1 MFAEI
6 IGHAGP
12 LNLLKRA
19 VFTGRI
25 PNAYLFVGQPNVGR
39 RTVALQLAKALNCER
54 NVSFASAGDVDCC
67 DECAN
72 CRAFNQERH
81 PDLLVV
87 RPTLSLKGDD
97 DLVQETEESVVG
109 DEAPEFI
116 EIEGSMIRTGQIE
129 ALIEH
134 TFLKRVQARHKVYI
148 VESAETMNDAAQN
161 RLLKTLEEPPPNTL
175 LILTSANLGALL
187 PTTISRCSVVTF
199 EGVPAAEAE
208 AQLRQ
213 RYPDLPAEQVHS
225 LVALS
230 GGRVGWAIAMLQ
242 HPEVLQIRHGLLDL
256 CLALP
261 QLPMLASLQRG
272 EQLIEAA
279 ERWWVATVEGEVG
292 ERALKARRDRVLRT
306 RMREVL
312 DVLISWFRDLIVAHE
327 DADSPHLVNRDRRE
341 DLRRLAPGYQVEK
354 CRRVCV
360 YLEDMKAQLRQNA
373 NLRLATEIMALRL
386 ISAGGK
392 TA

>member
-1 MFAEI
+1 MFADI
-6 IGHAGP
+6 IGHEGP
-12 LNLLKRA
+12 IRILKRA
-19 VFTGRI
+19 AFSGRV
-25 PNAYLFVGQPNVGR
+25 PNAYLFVGQPHVGR

-54 NVSFASAGDVDCC
+54 RTQFASADELDCC
-67 DECAN
+67 DECDN
-72 CRAFNQERH
+72 CRAFDRERH
-81 PDLLVV
+81 PDLMVV

-97 DLVQETEESVVG
+97 DLMQEAEENG
-109 DEAPEFI
+109 EGEQAPDFI
-116 EIEGSMIRTGQIE
+116 EIEGAMIRTGQIE

-134 TFLKRVQARHKVYI
+134 TYLKRVQARHKIYLVI
-148 VESAETMNDAAQN
+148 SAETMNEAAQN

-187 PTTISRCSVVTF
+187 PTTISRCSVVNF
-199 EGVPAAEAE
+199 EGVPSAEGE
-208 AQLRQ
+208 ARLQERRPDMAPEQL
-213 RYPDLPAEQVHS
+213 HS

-230 GGRVGWAIAMLQ
+230 GGRVGWAISMLQ
-242 HPEVLQIRHGLLDL
+242 HPEVLQIRGDLLDL
-256 CLALP
+256 CVALP
-261 QLPMLASLQRG
+261 QTSMLECLRRG
-272 EQLIEAA
+272 EQLMDAA

-312 DVLISWFRDLIVAHE
+312 DVLVSWFRDLIVAHG
-327 DADSPHLVNRDRRE
+327 DPDSPHLINRDRRD

-354 CRRVCV
+354 CRRVCA

-386 ISAGGK
+386 ISA
-392 TA
+392 T

>member
-1 MFAEI
+1 MFSEI
-6 IGHAGP
+6 IGHEGP
-12 LNLLKRA
+12 IRILKRA
-19 VFTGRI
+19 AFSGRV
-25 PNAYLFVGQPNVGR
+25 PNAYLFVGQPHVGR

-54 NVSFASAGDVDCC
+54 RTQFASADELDCC
-67 DECAN
+67 DECDN
-72 CRAFNQERH
+72 CRAFDHERH
-81 PDLLVV
+81 PDLMVV

-97 DLVQETEESVVG
+97 DLIQEAEENG
-109 DEAPEFI
+109 EGEQAPDFI
-116 EIEGSMIRTGQIE
+116 EIEGAMIRTGQIE

-134 TFLKRVQARHKVYI
+134 TYLKRVQARHKIYLVI
-148 VESAETMNDAAQN
+148 SAETMNDAAQN

-187 PTTISRCSVVTF
+187 PTTISRCSVISF

-208 AQLRQ
+208 GRLQERRPDMAPEQL
-213 RYPDLPAEQVHS
+213 HS

-230 GGRVGWAIAMLQ
+230 GGRVGWAIDMLQ
-242 HPEVLQIRHGLLDL
+242 HPEVLQIRSDLLDL
-256 CLALP
+256 CAALP
-261 QLPMLASLQRG
+261 QTPMLECLRRG
-272 EQLIEAA
+272 EQIMDAA

-312 DVLISWFRDLIVAHE
+312 DVLVSWFRDLIVAHG
-327 DADSPHLVNRDRRE
+327 DPDSPHLINRDRRD

-354 CRRVCV
+354 CRRVCA

-373 NLRLATEIMALRL
+373 NLRPATEIMALRL
-386 ISAGGK
+386 ISA
-392 TA
+392 T